1 MENQNP
7 YRSSAMFLWLSA
19 ALSAI
24 GPVLGAP
31 LGYII
36 VALVMGVLAMGLVR
50 GMRWI
55 AYIAFLVAGI
65 SGAIVLGWIWSIG
78 GPPTW
83 WAIITTA
90 TCWLT
95 ASMLFGALWR
105 PNENTTST

>member
-19 ALSAI
+19 ALSAV
-24 GPVLGAP
+24 GPVFGAP

-55 AYIAFLVAGI
+55 AYIAFLVSGI

-78 GPPTW
+78 GPPIW
-83 WAIITTA
+83 WAIITTV

-105 PNENTTST
+105 PNESTTST